1 MEQDLYPIV
10 ARIDERTKSI
20 LHRLDSINGK
30 IEEHDKRLRKLEET
44 AERHKSYFKVVGG
57 SLATVFAG
65 LASFIFRWK

>member
-20 LHRLDSINGK
+20 LYRLDRINGK
-30 IEEHDKRLRKLEET
+30 IEDHERRIRELEET
-44 AERHKSYFKVVGG
+44 AERHKSYFKLVGG
-57 SLATVFAG
+57 AFATFFAG